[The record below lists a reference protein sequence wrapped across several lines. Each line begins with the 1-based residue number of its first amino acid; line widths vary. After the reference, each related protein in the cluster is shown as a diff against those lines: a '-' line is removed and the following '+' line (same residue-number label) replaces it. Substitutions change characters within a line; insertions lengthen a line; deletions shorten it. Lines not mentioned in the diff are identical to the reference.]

1 MNGMLHGRRVLLVDD
16 NVHMLETLS
25 DVLRCWGAHVD
36 TAADVHTAVAM
47 FEQQTYDAAVVDM
60 VMPGMS
66 GIELIRLLRP
76 AHPGAVFIILTAYAE
91 RRSVQ
96 QACNDENV
104 PVLFKPV
111 DLEEL
116 LRLLSNATGAAAVQ
130 QGAAARAT
138 DEPWN

>member
-1 MNGMLHGRRVLLVDD
+1 VNGTLHGLRVLLVDD
-16 NVHMLETLS
+16 NVHMLETMS
-25 DVLRCWGAHVD
+25 DVLHCWGARVD
-36 TAADVHTAVAM
+36 TAADVHTAVVR
-47 FEQQTYDAAVVDM
+47 FEQQAYDAAVVDM

-76 AHPGAVFIILTAYAE
+76 AHPGTVFVILTAYAD

-96 QACNDENV
+96 QACTDENV

-116 LRLLSNATGAAAVQ
+116 LRLLSDATGAAAAR
-130 QGAAARAT
+130 QGGAARAT
-138 DEPWN
+138 DESWN